1 MDVSSWSKGM
11 NHTVSVDEPGIDL
24 PHLTLQTVI
33 GITVAVA
40 GNVVISLALNLQKLA
55 HLRLAKE
62 RKQARMER
70 ELHVSGDAL
79 RSRLPHDQ
87 RPSDDPATCSHESE
101 TQPLIQGSSTSRSRA
116 CYGTSASTGTRRDDS
131 RSRKSTSSMRGRRP
145 GQPQRKPSFASRFLP
160 LRLNLHGGVNDEYGN
175 VSHTQETL
183 AIPVVPVDV
192 IPAER
197 IVAFNGNHRPEFPS
211 PEIWEEEGR
220 ESDYLRSKI
229 WWSGFVLMN
238 IGETGNFISYAFA
251 PASVVAPLGT
261 VGAFYQLFLFLL
273 ISTPQFAL
281 IANCFF
287 APLIL
292 KERFRVHDLAGILLA
307 IVGAITV
314 VLSTPSSDDG
324 PPPLT
329 PDALIIAIS
338 QRSFVIFTIIYLVGA
353 VILAGLSEGSLGRR
367 VAVVDIGLCAIFGGF
382 TVLATKA
389 ISTLLTEEWA
399 EIFTEWITYPVLRV
413 ICTDPPLQILII
425 TGILQIRFL
434 NRALKRFD
442 SKIVIPTQFVLFTL
456 SAVIGSAVLYK
467 DFQRATFHQM
477 VTFTYG
483 CGATFAGVF
492 IIAWANGNNGDVGQ
506 ATNDNSRQTGG
517 TGEINA
523 PSENVQRVPVGSL
536 NARSRPALVIPRAV
550 RETPVL
556 RHKQSTVSLA
566 GYSPARN
573 LLLVHTP
580 PRDRADYWD
589 RDVEGG
595 SIAGSSR

>member
-1 MDVSSWSKGM
+1 MSSWSEGR
-11 NHTVSVDEPGIDL
+11 NHTASSDEPGIGL
-24 PHLTLQTVI
+24 PHLTLQTII
-33 GITVAVA
+33 GITVAIA
-40 GNVVISLALNLQKLA
+40 GNVLISLALNLQKLA
-55 HLRLAKE
+55 HIRLEKAQ
-62 RKQARMER
+62 KQARLER

-79 RSRLPHDQ
+79 RSRSPHDQ
-87 RPSDDPATCSHESE
+87 RPSGDPAACSHESE

-116 CYGTSASTGTRRDDS
+116 CYGNSTSPGTRRDDS
-131 RSRKSTSSMRGRRP
+131 RSRKSTSSARGRRP
-145 GQPQRKPSFASRFLP
+145 GQPSRKPSFVSRYIPFHLGQ
-160 LRLNLHGGVNDEYGN
+160 HGGVNEN

-183 AIPVVPVDV
+183 EIPVDV

-197 IVAFNGNHRPEFPS
+197 IVATNGNGKRAPPS
-211 PEIWEEEGR
+211 PELWEEEGT

-229 WWSGFVLMN
+229 WWSGFILMN

-261 VGAFYQLFLFLL
+261 
-273 ISTPQFAL
+273 FAL
-281 IANCFF
+281 IANCIF

-292 KERFRVHDLAGILLA
+292 KERFRVHDLAGILCA
-307 IVGAITV
+307 MIGAITV
-314 VLSTPSSDDG
+314 VLSTPSPDEN

-329 PDALIIAIS
+329 PDALIAAIS
-338 QRSFVIFTIIYLVGA
+338 QRSFVVFTIIYLVWA
-353 VILAGLSEGSLGRR
+353 VVLAGLSEGGFGRR
-367 VAVVDIGLCAIFGGF
+367 IVVVDVGLCAIFGGF

-389 ISTLLTEEWA
+389 ISTLLTEEWGK
-399 EIFTEWITYPVLRV
+399 IFAEWITYPVLAV
-413 ICTDPPLQILII
+413 LII

-492 IIAWANGNNGDVGQ
+492 IIAWANGNNREEVGQ
-506 ATNDNSRQTGG
+506 PANEVNRLTGD
-517 TGEINA
+517 TGEQIV
-523 PSENVQRVPVGSL
+523 PSGSVRGVPVGSL
-536 NARSRPALVIPRAV
+536 NARSRPVLVIPRTAH
-550 RETPVL
+550 ETPVL
-556 RHKQSTVSLA
+556 RNKQSTVSLA

-589 RDVEGG
+589 RDVESTSG
-595 SIAGSSR
+595 STAGSR

>member
-1 MDVSSWSKGM
+1 MSSWSEGR
-11 NHTVSVDEPGIDL
+11 NNTASSDEPGIGL
-24 PHLTLQTVI
+24 PHLTLQTII
-33 GITVAVA
+33 GITVAIA
-40 GNVVISLALNLQKLA
+40 GNVLISFALNLQKLA
-55 HLRLAKE
+55 HIRLEKAQ
-62 RKQARMER
+62 KQARLER

-79 RSRLPHDQ
+79 RSRSPHDQ
-87 RPSDDPATCSHESE
+87 RPSGDPAACSHESE

-116 CYGTSASTGTRRDDS
+116 CYGNTTSPGTRRDDS
-131 RSRKSTSSMRGRRP
+131 RSRKSTSSARGRRP
-145 GQPQRKPSFASRFLP
+145 GQPSRKPSFVSRYIPFHLSQ
-160 LRLNLHGGVNDEYGN
+160 HGGVNEN

-183 AIPVVPVDV
+183 EIPVDV

-197 IVAFNGNHRPEFPS
+197 IVATNGNGKRAPPS
-211 PEIWEEEGR
+211 PELWEEEGT

-229 WWSGFVLMN
+229 WWSGFILMN

-261 VGAFYQLFLFLL
+261 
-273 ISTPQFAL
+273 FAL
-281 IANCFF
+281 IANCIF

-292 KERFRVHDLAGILLA
+292 KERFRVHDLAGILCA
-307 IVGAITV
+307 MIGAITV
-314 VLSTPSSDDG
+314 VLSTPSPDEN

-329 PDALIIAIS
+329 PDALIAAIS
-338 QRSFVIFTIIYLVGA
+338 QRSFVVFTIIYLVWA
-353 VILAGLSEGSLGRR
+353 VVLAGLSEGGFGRR
-367 VAVVDIGLCAIFGGF
+367 IVVVDVGLCAIFGGF

-389 ISTLLTEEWA
+389 ISTLLTEEWGK
-399 EIFTEWITYPVLRV
+399 IFAEWITYPVLAV
-413 ICTDPPLQILII
+413 LII

-492 IIAWANGNNGDVGQ
+492 IIAWANGNNREEVGQ
-506 ATNDNSRQTGG
+506 PANEVNRLTGD
-517 TGEINA
+517 TGEQIV
-523 PSENVQRVPVGSL
+523 PSGSVRGVPVGSL
-536 NARSRPALVIPRAV
+536 NARSRPVLVIPRTAH
-550 RETPVL
+550 ETPVL
-556 RHKQSTVSLA
+556 RNKQSTVSLA

-589 RDVEGG
+589 RDVESTSG
-595 SIAGSSR
+595 STAGSR

>member
-1 MDVSSWSKGM
+1 MDMSSWSEGR
-11 NHTVSVDEPGIDL
+11 NHTASSDEPGIGL
-24 PHLTLQTVI
+24 PHLTLQTII
-33 GITVAVA
+33 GITVAIA
-40 GNVVISLALNLQKLA
+40 GNVLISLALNLQKLA
-55 HLRLAKE
+55 HIRLEKAQ
-62 RKQARMER
+62 KQARLER

-79 RSRLPHDQ
+79 RSRSPHDQ
-87 RPSDDPATCSHESE
+87 RPSGDPAACSHESE

-116 CYGTSASTGTRRDDS
+116 CYGNSTSPGTRRDDS
-131 RSRKSTSSMRGRRP
+131 RSRKSTSSARGRRP
-145 GQPQRKPSFASRFLP
+145 GQPSRKPSFVSRYIPFHLSQ
-160 LRLNLHGGVNDEYGN
+160 HGGVNEN

-183 AIPVVPVDV
+183 EIPVDV

-197 IVAFNGNHRPEFPS
+197 IVATNGNGKRAPPS
-211 PEIWEEEGR
+211 PELWEEEGT

-229 WWSGFVLMN
+229 WWSGFILMN

-261 VGAFYQLFLFLL
+261 
-273 ISTPQFAL
+273 FAL
-281 IANCFF
+281 IANCIF

-292 KERFRVHDLAGILLA
+292 KERFRVHDLAGILCA
-307 IVGAITV
+307 MIGAITV
-314 VLSTPSSDDG
+314 VLSTPSPDEN

-329 PDALIIAIS
+329 PDALIAAIS
-338 QRSFVIFTIIYLVGA
+338 QRSFVVFTIIYLVWA
-353 VILAGLSEGSLGRR
+353 VVLAGLSEGGFGRR
-367 VAVVDIGLCAIFGGF
+367 IVVVDVGLCAIFGGF

-389 ISTLLTEEWA
+389 ISTLLTEEWGK
-399 EIFTEWITYPVLRV
+399 IFAEWITYPVLAV
-413 ICTDPPLQILII
+413 LII

-492 IIAWANGNNGDVGQ
+492 IIAWANGNNREEVGQ
-506 ATNDNSRQTGG
+506 PANEVNRLTGD
-517 TGEINA
+517 TGEQIV
-523 PSENVQRVPVGSL
+523 PSGSVRGVPVGSL
-536 NARSRPALVIPRAV
+536 NARSRPVLVIPRTAH
-550 RETPVL
+550 ETPVL
-556 RHKQSTVSLA
+556 RNKQSTVSLA

-589 RDVEGG
+589 RDVESTSG
-595 SIAGSSR
+595 STAGSR

>member
-1 MDVSSWSKGM
+1 MDMSSWSEGR
-11 NHTVSVDEPGIDL
+11 NHTASSDEPGIGL
-24 PHLTLQTVI
+24 PHLTLQTII
-33 GITVAVA
+33 GITVAIA
-40 GNVVISLALNLQKLA
+40 GNVLISFALNLQKLA
-55 HLRLAKE
+55 HIRLEKAQ
-62 RKQARMER
+62 KQARLER

-79 RSRLPHDQ
+79 RSRSPHDQ
-87 RPSDDPATCSHESE
+87 RPSGDPAACSHESE

-116 CYGTSASTGTRRDDS
+116 CYGNSTSPGTRRDDS
-131 RSRKSTSSMRGRRP
+131 RSRKSTSSARGRRP
-145 GQPQRKPSFASRFLP
+145 GQPSRKPSFVSRYIPFHLSQ
-160 LRLNLHGGVNDEYGN
+160 HGGVNEN

-183 AIPVVPVDV
+183 EIPVDV

-197 IVAFNGNHRPEFPS
+197 IVATNGNGKRAPPS
-211 PEIWEEEGR
+211 PELWEEEGT

-229 WWSGFVLMN
+229 WWSGFILMN

-261 VGAFYQLFLFLL
+261 
-273 ISTPQFAL
+273 FAL
-281 IANCFF
+281 IANCIF

-292 KERFRVHDLAGILLA
+292 KERFRVHDLAGILCA
-307 IVGAITV
+307 MIGAITV
-314 VLSTPSSDDG
+314 VLSTPSPDEN

-329 PDALIIAIS
+329 PDALIAAIS
-338 QRSFVIFTIIYLVGA
+338 QRSFVVFTIIYLVWA
-353 VILAGLSEGSLGRR
+353 VVLAGLSEGGFGRR
-367 VAVVDIGLCAIFGGF
+367 IVVVDVGLCAIFGGF

-389 ISTLLTEEWA
+389 ISTLLTEEWGK
-399 EIFTEWITYPVLRV
+399 IFAEWITYPVLAV
-413 ICTDPPLQILII
+413 LII

-492 IIAWANGNNGDVGQ
+492 IIAWANGNNREEVGQ
-506 ATNDNSRQTGG
+506 PANEVNRLTGD
-517 TGEINA
+517 TGEQIV
-523 PSENVQRVPVGSL
+523 PSGSVRGVPVGSL
-536 NARSRPALVIPRAV
+536 NARSRPVLVIPRTAH
-550 RETPVL
+550 ETPVL
-556 RHKQSTVSLA
+556 RNKQSTVSLA

-589 RDVEGG
+589 RDVESTSG
-595 SIAGSSR
+595 STAGSR

>member
-1 MDVSSWSKGM
+1 MDVSSWSEGK
-11 NHTVSVDEPGIDL
+11 NLTANIDEPGIGL
-24 PHLTLQTVI
+24 PHLTLQTAI
-33 GITVAVA
+33 GITVAIA
-40 GNVVISLALNLQKLA
+40 GNVLISLALNLQKVA
-55 HLRLAKE
+55 HIRLEKA

-79 RSRLPHDQ
+79 RSISPLDQ
-87 RPSDDPATCSHESE
+87 RPSGDPFVCSHESE
-101 TQPLIQGSSTSRSRA
+101 TQPLIQGSSASRSRA
-116 CYGTSASTGTRRDDS
+116 RYGTGTSPETRRDDS
-131 RSRKSTSSMRGRRP
+131 RSRKSTSSARGRRP
-145 GQPQRKPSFASRFLP
+145 GQPSRKPSFASRFIP
-160 LRLNLHGGVNDEYGN
+160 FRLGQREHGGGNEN
-175 VSHTQETL
+175 VSHTQDTL
-183 AIPVVPVDV
+183 VIPVDV

-197 IVAFNGNHRPEFPS
+197 IVAWNGNGRRAPPS
-211 PEIWEEEGR
+211 PELWEEEGT

-229 WWSGFVLMN
+229 WWSGFILMN

-261 VGAFYQLFLFLL
+261 
-273 ISTPQFAL
+273 FAL

-292 KERFRVHDLAGILLA
+292 NERFRMHDLAGILCA
-307 IVGAITV
+307 MIGAITV
-314 VLSTPSSDDG
+314 VLSTPSSDEG

-329 PDALIIAIS
+329 PDALIAAIS
-338 QRSFVIFTIIYLVGA
+338 QRSFVVFTIIYLVGA
-353 VILAGLSEGSLGRR
+353 MVLAGLSESGFGRR
-367 VAVVDIGLCAIFGGF
+367 IVVVDVGLCAIFGGF

-389 ISTLLTEEWA
+389 ISTLLTEEWGKIFA
-399 EIFTEWITYPVLRV
+399 EWVTYPVLV
-413 ICTDPPLQILII
+413 VLII

-483 CGATFAGVF
+483 CGATFVGVF
-492 IIAWANGNNGDVGQ
+492 IIAWANGNNREVGQ
-506 ATNDNSRQTGG
+506 PANEVNRQTGD
-517 TGEINA
+517 TGEQVA
-523 PSENVQRVPVGSL
+523 PSGSVRGVPVNSL
-536 NARSRPALVIPRAV
+536 NARSRPALIIPRAA

-556 RHKQSTVSLA
+556 RNKPSTVSLA

-573 LLLVHTP
+573 LLLVHSP
-580 PRDRADYWD
+580 PRDRADYRD
-589 RDVEGG
+589 RDVESTSG
-595 SIAGSSR
+595 SIAAGSNR

>member
-1 MDVSSWSKGM
+1 MSSWSEGR
-11 NHTVSVDEPGIDL
+11 NNTASSDEPGIGL
-24 PHLTLQTVI
+24 PHLTLQTII
-33 GITVAVA
+33 GITVAIA
-40 GNVVISLALNLQKLA
+40 GNVLISLALNLQKLA
-55 HLRLAKE
+55 HIRLEKAQ
-62 RKQARMER
+62 KQARLER

-79 RSRLPHDQ
+79 RSRSPHDQ
-87 RPSDDPATCSHESE
+87 RPSGDPAACSHESE

-116 CYGTSASTGTRRDDS
+116 CYGNSTSPGTRRDDS
-131 RSRKSTSSMRGRRP
+131 RSRKSTSSARGRRP
-145 GQPQRKPSFASRFLP
+145 GQPSRKPSFVSRYIPFHLGQ
-160 LRLNLHGGVNDEYGN
+160 HGGVNEN

-183 AIPVVPVDV
+183 EIPVDV

-197 IVAFNGNHRPEFPS
+197 IVATNGNGKRAPPS
-211 PEIWEEEGR
+211 PELWEEEGT

-229 WWSGFVLMN
+229 WWSGFILMN

-261 VGAFYQLFLFLL
+261 
-273 ISTPQFAL
+273 FAL
-281 IANCFF
+281 IANCIF

-292 KERFRVHDLAGILLA
+292 KERFRVHDLAGILCA
-307 IVGAITV
+307 MIGAITV
-314 VLSTPSSDDG
+314 VLSTPSPDEN

-329 PDALIIAIS
+329 PDALIAAIS
-338 QRSFVIFTIIYLVGA
+338 QRSFVVFTIIYLVWA
-353 VILAGLSEGSLGRR
+353 VVLAGLSEGGFGRR
-367 VAVVDIGLCAIFGGF
+367 IVVVDVGLCAIFGGF

-389 ISTLLTEEWA
+389 ISTLLTEEWGK
-399 EIFTEWITYPVLRV
+399 IFAEWITYPVLAV
-413 ICTDPPLQILII
+413 LII

-492 IIAWANGNNGDVGQ
+492 IIAWANGNNREEVGQ
-506 ATNDNSRQTGG
+506 PANEVNRPTGD
-517 TGEINA
+517 TGEQIV
-523 PSENVQRVPVGSL
+523 SSGSVRGVPVGSL
-536 NARSRPALVIPRAV
+536 NARSRPVLVIPRTAH
-550 RETPVL
+550 ETPVL
-556 RHKQSTVSLA
+556 RNKQSTVSLA

-589 RDVEGG
+589 RDVESTSG
-595 SIAGSSR
+595 STAGSR

>member
-1 MDVSSWSKGM
+1 MDVSSWSEGI
-11 NHTVSVDEPGIDL
+11 NHIASIDEPGIDL

-33 GITVAVA
+33 GITVAIA
-40 GNVVISLALNLQKLA
+40 GNVLISLALNLQKLA
-55 HLRLAKE
+55 HLRLEKE
-62 RKQARMER
+62 QRQARMER
-70 ELHVSGDAL
+70 ELHVSSDVL
-79 RSRLPHDQ
+79 RSRSPHDH
-87 RPSDDPATCSHESE
+87 RPSDDPSACSRESE
-101 TQPLIQGSSTSRSRA
+101 TQPLIQGTSTSRARA
-116 CYGTSASTGTRRDDS
+116 RYGTSASAGTRRDDS
-131 RSRKSTSSMRGRRP
+131 RSRKSTSSARGRRP

-160 LRLNLHGGVNDEYGN
+160 LRLNLHGGVNDECGN

-183 AIPVVPVDV
+183 AIPVDV
-192 IPAER
+192 IPAEH
-197 IVAFNGNHRPEFPS
+197 VLGLNGNRMREPSS
-211 PEIWEEEGR
+211 PEVWEEEGK

-229 WWSGFVLMN
+229 WWSGFILMN

-261 VGAFYQLFLFLL
+261 
-273 ISTPQFAL
+273 FAL
-281 IANCFF
+281 VANCFF

-292 KERFRVHDLAGILLA
+292 KERFRMHDLAGILLA
-307 IVGAITV
+307 VIGAITV
-314 VLSTPSSDDG
+314 VFSTPSSDDG
-324 PPPLT
+324 APPPLT
-329 PDALIIAIS
+329 PDALIAAIS
-338 QRSFVIFTIIYLVGA
+338 QRSFVIFAIIYLVGA
-353 VILAGLSEGSLGRR
+353 VILAGLSEGNLGRR
-367 VAVVDIGLCAIFGGF
+367 VVVVDVGLCAIFGGF

-389 ISTLLTEEWA
+389 ISTLLTQEWA
-399 EIFTEWITYPVLRV
+399 EIFTEWITYPVLA
-413 ICTDPPLQILII
+413 ILII

-492 IIAWANGNNGDVGQ
+492 IIAWANGNNRNVEQ
-506 ATNDNSRQTGG
+506 AANEVNRQTRGA
-517 TGEINA
+517 GELNA
-523 PSENVQRVPVGSL
+523 PNENVQGVPVGSL
-536 NARSRPALVIPRAV
+536 NARSRPVLVIPRAV

-556 RHKQSTVSLA
+556 RNKQSTVSLA

>member
-1 MDVSSWSKGM
+1 MDMSSWSEGR
-11 NHTVSVDEPGIDL
+11 NHTASSDEPGIGL
-24 PHLTLQTVI
+24 PHLTLQTII
-33 GITVAVA
+33 GITVAIA
-40 GNVVISLALNLQKLA
+40 GNVLISLALNLQKLA
-55 HLRLAKE
+55 HIRLEKAQ
-62 RKQARMER
+62 KQARLER

-79 RSRLPHDQ
+79 RSRSPHDQ
-87 RPSDDPATCSHESE
+87 RPSGDPAACSHESE

-116 CYGTSASTGTRRDDS
+116 CYGNTTSPGTRRDDS
-131 RSRKSTSSMRGRRP
+131 RSRKSTSSARGRRP
-145 GQPQRKPSFASRFLP
+145 GQPSRKPSFVSRYIPFHLGQ
-160 LRLNLHGGVNDEYGN
+160 HGGVNEN

-183 AIPVVPVDV
+183 EIPVDV

-197 IVAFNGNHRPEFPS
+197 IVATNGNGKRAPPS
-211 PEIWEEEGR
+211 PELWEEEGT

-229 WWSGFVLMN
+229 WWSGFILMN

-261 VGAFYQLFLFLL
+261 
-273 ISTPQFAL
+273 FAL
-281 IANCFF
+281 IANCIF

-292 KERFRVHDLAGILLA
+292 KERFRVHDLAGILCA
-307 IVGAITV
+307 MIGAITV
-314 VLSTPSSDDG
+314 VLSTPSPDEN

-329 PDALIIAIS
+329 PDALIAAIS
-338 QRSFVIFTIIYLVGA
+338 QRSFVVFTIIYLVWA
-353 VILAGLSEGSLGRR
+353 VVLAGLSEGGFGRR
-367 VAVVDIGLCAIFGGF
+367 IVVVDVGLCAIFGGF

-389 ISTLLTEEWA
+389 ISTLLTEEWGK
-399 EIFTEWITYPVLRV
+399 IFAEWITYPVLAV
-413 ICTDPPLQILII
+413 LII

-492 IIAWANGNNGDVGQ
+492 IIAWANGNNREEVGQ
-506 ATNDNSRQTGG
+506 PANEVNRLTGD
-517 TGEINA
+517 TGEQIV
-523 PSENVQRVPVGSL
+523 PSGSVRGVPVGSL
-536 NARSRPALVIPRAV
+536 NARSRPVLVIPRTAH
-550 RETPVL
+550 ETPVL
-556 RHKQSTVSLA
+556 RNKQSTVSLA

-589 RDVEGG
+589 RDVESTSG
-595 SIAGSSR
+595 STAGSR

>member
-1 MDVSSWSKGM
+1 MSSWSEGR
-11 NHTVSVDEPGIDL
+11 NNTASSDEPGIGL
-24 PHLTLQTVI
+24 PHLTLQTII
-33 GITVAVA
+33 GITVAIA
-40 GNVVISLALNLQKLA
+40 GNVLISFALNLQKLA
-55 HLRLAKE
+55 HIRLEKAQ
-62 RKQARMER
+62 KQARLER

-79 RSRLPHDQ
+79 RSRSPHDQ
-87 RPSDDPATCSHESE
+87 RPSGDPAACSHESE

-116 CYGTSASTGTRRDDS
+116 CYGNSTSPGMRRDDS
-131 RSRKSTSSMRGRRP
+131 RSRKSTSSARGRRP
-145 GQPQRKPSFASRFLP
+145 GQPSRKPSFVSRYIPFHLGQ
-160 LRLNLHGGVNDEYGN
+160 HGGVNEN

-183 AIPVVPVDV
+183 EIPVDV

-197 IVAFNGNHRPEFPS
+197 IVATNGNGKRAPPS
-211 PEIWEEEGR
+211 PELWEEEGT

-229 WWSGFVLMN
+229 WWSGFILMN

-261 VGAFYQLFLFLL
+261 
-273 ISTPQFAL
+273 FAL
-281 IANCFF
+281 IANCIF

-292 KERFRVHDLAGILLA
+292 KERFRVHDLAGILCA
-307 IVGAITV
+307 MIGAITV
-314 VLSTPSSDDG
+314 VLSTPSPDEN

-329 PDALIIAIS
+329 PDALIAAIS
-338 QRSFVIFTIIYLVGA
+338 QRSFVVFTIIYLVWA
-353 VILAGLSEGSLGRR
+353 VVLAGLSEGGFGRR
-367 VAVVDIGLCAIFGGF
+367 IVVVDVGLCAIFGGF

-389 ISTLLTEEWA
+389 ISTLLTEEWGK
-399 EIFTEWITYPVLRV
+399 IFAEWITYPVLAV
-413 ICTDPPLQILII
+413 LII

-492 IIAWANGNNGDVGQ
+492 IIAWANGNNREEVGQ
-506 ATNDNSRQTGG
+506 PANEVNRPTGD
-517 TGEINA
+517 TGEQIV
-523 PSENVQRVPVGSL
+523 SSGSVRGVPVGSL
-536 NARSRPALVIPRAV
+536 NARSRPVLVIPRAAH
-550 RETPVL
+550 ETPVL
-556 RHKQSTVSLA
+556 RNKQSTVSLA

-589 RDVEGG
+589 RDVESTSG
-595 SIAGSSR
+595 STAGSR

>member
-1 MDVSSWSKGM
+1 MDMSSWSEGR
-11 NHTVSVDEPGIDL
+11 NNTASSDEPGIGL
-24 PHLTLQTVI
+24 PHLTLQTII
-33 GITVAVA
+33 GITVAIA
-40 GNVVISLALNLQKLA
+40 GNVLISLALNLQKLA
-55 HLRLAKE
+55 HIRLEKAQ
-62 RKQARMER
+62 KQARLER

-79 RSRLPHDQ
+79 RSRSPHDQ
-87 RPSDDPATCSHESE
+87 RPSGDPAACSHESE

-116 CYGTSASTGTRRDDS
+116 CYGNSTSPGTTRRDDS
-131 RSRKSTSSMRGRRP
+131 RSRKSTSSARGRRP
-145 GQPQRKPSFASRFLP
+145 GQPSRKPSFVSRYIPFHLGQ
-160 LRLNLHGGVNDEYGN
+160 HGGVNEN

-183 AIPVVPVDV
+183 EVPVDV

-197 IVAFNGNHRPEFPS
+197 IVATNGNGRRAPPS
-211 PEIWEEEGR
+211 PELWEEEGT

-229 WWSGFVLMN
+229 WWSGFILMN

-261 VGAFYQLFLFLL
+261 
-273 ISTPQFAL
+273 FAL
-281 IANCFF
+281 IANCIF

-292 KERFRVHDLAGILLA
+292 KERFRVHDLAGILCA
-307 IVGAITV
+307 MIGAITV
-314 VLSTPSSDDG
+314 VLSTPSPDES

-329 PDALIIAIS
+329 PDALIAAIS
-338 QRSFVIFTIIYLVGA
+338 QRSFVVFTIICLVGA
-353 VILAGLSEGSLGRR
+353 VILAGLSEGGFGRR
-367 VAVVDIGLCAIFGGF
+367 IVVVDVGLCAIFGGF

-389 ISTLLTEEWA
+389 ISTLLTEEWGK
-399 EIFTEWITYPVLRV
+399 IFAEWITYPVLAV
-413 ICTDPPLQILII
+413 LII

-492 IIAWANGNNGDVGQ
+492 IIAWANGNNREEVGQ
-506 ATNDNSRQTGG
+506 PANEVNRLTGD
-517 TGEINA
+517 TGEQIV
-523 PSENVQRVPVGSL
+523 PSGSVRGVPVGSL
-536 NARSRPALVIPRAV
+536 NARSRPVLVIPRTAH
-550 RETPVL
+550 ETPVL
-556 RHKQSTVSLA
+556 RNKQSTVSLA

-589 RDVEGG
+589 RDVESTSG
-595 SIAGSSR
+595 STAGSR

>member
-1 MDVSSWSKGM
+1 MSSWSEGR
-11 NHTVSVDEPGIDL
+11 NNTASSDEPGIGL
-24 PHLTLQTVI
+24 PHLTLQTII
-33 GITVAVA
+33 GITVAIA
-40 GNVVISLALNLQKLA
+40 GNVLISLALNLQKLA
-55 HLRLAKE
+55 HIRLEKAQ
-62 RKQARMER
+62 KQARLER

-79 RSRLPHDQ
+79 RSRSPHDQ
-87 RPSDDPATCSHESE
+87 RPSGDPAACSHESE

-116 CYGTSASTGTRRDDS
+116 CYGNSTSPGTRRDDS
-131 RSRKSTSSMRGRRP
+131 RSRKSTSSARGRRP
-145 GQPQRKPSFASRFLP
+145 GQPSRKPSFVSRYIPFHLGQ
-160 LRLNLHGGVNDEYGN
+160 HGGVNEN

-183 AIPVVPVDV
+183 EIPVDV

-197 IVAFNGNHRPEFPS
+197 IVATNGNGKRAPPS
-211 PEIWEEEGR
+211 PELWEEEGT

-229 WWSGFVLMN
+229 WWSGFILMN

-261 VGAFYQLFLFLL
+261 
-273 ISTPQFAL
+273 FAL
-281 IANCFF
+281 IANCIF

-292 KERFRVHDLAGILLA
+292 KERFRVHDLAGILCA
-307 IVGAITV
+307 MIGAITV
-314 VLSTPSSDDG
+314 VLSTPSPDEN

-329 PDALIIAIS
+329 PDALIAAIS
-338 QRSFVIFTIIYLVGA
+338 QRSFVVFTIIYLVWA
-353 VILAGLSEGSLGRR
+353 VVLAGLSEGGFGRR
-367 VAVVDIGLCAIFGGF
+367 IVVVDVGLCAIFGGF

-389 ISTLLTEEWA
+389 ISTLLTEEWGK
-399 EIFTEWITYPVLRV
+399 IFAEWITYPVLAV
-413 ICTDPPLQILII
+413 LII

-492 IIAWANGNNGDVGQ
+492 IIAWANGNNREEVGQ
-506 ATNDNSRQTGG
+506 PANEVNRLTGD
-517 TGEINA
+517 TGEQIV
-523 PSENVQRVPVGSL
+523 PSGSVRGVPVGSL
-536 NARSRPALVIPRAV
+536 NARSRPVLVIPRAAH
-550 RETPVL
+550 ETPVL
-556 RHKQSTVSLA
+556 RNKQSTVSLA

-589 RDVEGG
+589 RDVESTSG
-595 SIAGSSR
+595 STAGSR

>member
-1 MDVSSWSKGM
+1 MSSWSEGR
-11 NHTVSVDEPGIDL
+11 NHTASSDEPGIGL
-24 PHLTLQTVI
+24 PHLTLQTII
-33 GITVAVA
+33 GITVAIA
-40 GNVVISLALNLQKLA
+40 GNVLISLALNLQKLA
-55 HLRLAKE
+55 HIRLEKAQ
-62 RKQARMER
+62 KQARLER

-79 RSRLPHDQ
+79 RSRSPHDQ
-87 RPSDDPATCSHESE
+87 RPSGDPAACSHESE

-116 CYGTSASTGTRRDDS
+116 CYGNSTSPGMRRDDS
-131 RSRKSTSSMRGRRP
+131 RSRKSTSSARGRRP
-145 GQPQRKPSFASRFLP
+145 GQPSRKPSFVSRYIPFHLGQ
-160 LRLNLHGGVNDEYGN
+160 HGGVNEN

-183 AIPVVPVDV
+183 EIPVDV

-197 IVAFNGNHRPEFPS
+197 IVATNGNGKRAPPS
-211 PEIWEEEGR
+211 PELWEEEGT

-229 WWSGFVLMN
+229 WWSGFILMN

-261 VGAFYQLFLFLL
+261 
-273 ISTPQFAL
+273 FAL
-281 IANCFF
+281 IANCIF

-292 KERFRVHDLAGILLA
+292 KERFRVHDLAGILCA
-307 IVGAITV
+307 MIGAITV
-314 VLSTPSSDDG
+314 VLSTPSPDEN

-329 PDALIIAIS
+329 PDALIAAIS
-338 QRSFVIFTIIYLVGA
+338 QRSFVVFTIIYLVWA
-353 VILAGLSEGSLGRR
+353 VVLAGLSEGGFGRR
-367 VAVVDIGLCAIFGGF
+367 IVVVDVGLCAIFGGF

-389 ISTLLTEEWA
+389 ISTLLTEEWGK
-399 EIFTEWITYPVLRV
+399 IFAEWITYPVLAV
-413 ICTDPPLQILII
+413 LII

-492 IIAWANGNNGDVGQ
+492 IIAWANGNNREEVGQ
-506 ATNDNSRQTGG
+506 PANEVNRPTGD
-517 TGEINA
+517 TGEQIV
-523 PSENVQRVPVGSL
+523 SSGSVRGVPVGSL
-536 NARSRPALVIPRAV
+536 NARSRPVLVIPRTAH
-550 RETPVL
+550 ETPVL
-556 RHKQSTVSLA
+556 RNKQSTVSLA

-589 RDVEGG
+589 RDVESTSG
-595 SIAGSSR
+595 STAGSR

>member
-1 MDVSSWSKGM
+1 MSSWSEGR
-11 NHTVSVDEPGIDL
+11 NNTASSDEPGIGL
-24 PHLTLQTVI
+24 PHLTLQTII
-33 GITVAVA
+33 GITVAIA
-40 GNVVISLALNLQKLA
+40 GNVLISLALNLQKLA
-55 HLRLAKE
+55 HIRLEKAQ
-62 RKQARMER
+62 KQARLER

-79 RSRLPHDQ
+79 RSRSPHDQ
-87 RPSDDPATCSHESE
+87 RPSGDPAACSHESE

-116 CYGTSASTGTRRDDS
+116 CYGNSTSPGTRRDDS
-131 RSRKSTSSMRGRRP
+131 RSRKSTSSARGRRP
-145 GQPQRKPSFASRFLP
+145 GQPSRKPSFVSRYIPFHLSQ
-160 LRLNLHGGVNDEYGN
+160 HGGVNEN

-183 AIPVVPVDV
+183 EIPVDV

-197 IVAFNGNHRPEFPS
+197 IVATNGNGKRAPPS
-211 PEIWEEEGR
+211 PELWEEEGT

-229 WWSGFVLMN
+229 WWSGFILMN

-261 VGAFYQLFLFLL
+261 
-273 ISTPQFAL
+273 FAL
-281 IANCFF
+281 IANCIF

-292 KERFRVHDLAGILLA
+292 KERFRVHDLAGILCA
-307 IVGAITV
+307 MIGAITV
-314 VLSTPSSDDG
+314 VLSTPSPDEN

-329 PDALIIAIS
+329 PDALIAAIS
-338 QRSFVIFTIIYLVGA
+338 QRSFVVFTIIYLVWA
-353 VILAGLSEGSLGRR
+353 VVLAGLSEGGFGRR
-367 VAVVDIGLCAIFGGF
+367 IVVVDVGLCAIFGGF

-389 ISTLLTEEWA
+389 ISTLLTEEWGK
-399 EIFTEWITYPVLRV
+399 IFAEWITYPVLAV
-413 ICTDPPLQILII
+413 LII

-492 IIAWANGNNGDVGQ
+492 IIAWANGNNREEVGQ
-506 ATNDNSRQTGG
+506 PANEVNRLTGD
-517 TGEINA
+517 TGEQIV
-523 PSENVQRVPVGSL
+523 PSGSVRGVPVGSL
-536 NARSRPALVIPRAV
+536 NARSRPVLVIPRTAH
-550 RETPVL
+550 ETPVL
-556 RHKQSTVSLA
+556 RNKQSTVSLA

-589 RDVEGG
+589 RDVESTSG
-595 SIAGSSR
+595 STAGSR

>member
-1 MDVSSWSKGM
+1 MSSWFEGRNNTAS
-11 NHTVSVDEPGIDL
+11 SDEPGIGL
-24 PHLTLQTVI
+24 PHLTLQTII
-33 GITVAVA
+33 GITVAIA
-40 GNVVISLALNLQKLA
+40 GNVLISLALNLQKLA
-55 HLRLAKE
+55 HIRLEKAQ
-62 RKQARMER
+62 KQARLER

-79 RSRLPHDQ
+79 RSRSPHDQ
-87 RPSDDPATCSHESE
+87 RPSGDPAACSHESE

-116 CYGTSASTGTRRDDS
+116 CYGNSTSPGTTRRDDS
-131 RSRKSTSSMRGRRP
+131 RSRKSTSSARGRRP
-145 GQPQRKPSFASRFLP
+145 GQPSRKPSFVSRYIPFHLGQ
-160 LRLNLHGGVNDEYGN
+160 HGGVNEN

-183 AIPVVPVDV
+183 EVPVDV

-197 IVAFNGNHRPEFPS
+197 IVATNGNGRRAPPS
-211 PEIWEEEGR
+211 PELWEEEGT

-229 WWSGFVLMN
+229 WWSGFILMN

-261 VGAFYQLFLFLL
+261 
-273 ISTPQFAL
+273 FAL
-281 IANCFF
+281 IANCIF

-292 KERFRVHDLAGILLA
+292 KERFRVHDLAGILCA
-307 IVGAITV
+307 MIGAITV
-314 VLSTPSSDDG
+314 VLSTPSPDES

-329 PDALIIAIS
+329 PDALIAAIS
-338 QRSFVIFTIIYLVGA
+338 QRSFVVFTIICLVGA
-353 VILAGLSEGSLGRR
+353 VILAGLSEGGFGRR
-367 VAVVDIGLCAIFGGF
+367 IVVVDVGLCAIFGGF

-389 ISTLLTEEWA
+389 ISTLLTEEWGK
-399 EIFTEWITYPVLRV
+399 IFAEWITYPVLAV
-413 ICTDPPLQILII
+413 LII

-492 IIAWANGNNGDVGQ
+492 IIAWANGNNREEVGQ
-506 ATNDNSRQTGG
+506 PANEVNRLTGD
-517 TGEINA
+517 TGEQIV
-523 PSENVQRVPVGSL
+523 PSGSVRGVPVGSL
-536 NARSRPALVIPRAV
+536 NARSRPVLVIPRTAH
-550 RETPVL
+550 ETPVL
-556 RHKQSTVSLA
+556 RNKQSTVSLA

-580 PRDRADYWD
+580 PRDRADY
-589 RDVEGG
+589 
-595 SIAGSSR
+595 

>member
-1 MDVSSWSKGM
+1 MDMSSWSEGR
-11 NHTVSVDEPGIDL
+11 NHTASSDEPGIGL
-24 PHLTLQTVI
+24 PHLTLQTII
-33 GITVAVA
+33 GITVAIA
-40 GNVVISLALNLQKLA
+40 GNVLISLALNLQKLA
-55 HLRLAKE
+55 HIRLEKAQ
-62 RKQARMER
+62 KQARLER

-79 RSRLPHDQ
+79 RSRSPHDQ
-87 RPSDDPATCSHESE
+87 RPSGDPAACSHESE

-116 CYGTSASTGTRRDDS
+116 CYGNSTSPGTRRDDS
-131 RSRKSTSSMRGRRP
+131 RSRKSTSSARGRRP
-145 GQPQRKPSFASRFLP
+145 GQPSRKPSFVSRYIPFHLGQ
-160 LRLNLHGGVNDEYGN
+160 HGGVNGN

-183 AIPVVPVDV
+183 EVPVDV

-197 IVAFNGNHRPEFPS
+197 IVATNSNGKRAPPS
-211 PEIWEEEGR
+211 PELWEEEGT

-229 WWSGFVLMN
+229 WWSGFILMN

-261 VGAFYQLFLFLL
+261 
-273 ISTPQFAL
+273 FAL
-281 IANCFF
+281 IANCIF

-292 KERFRVHDLAGILLA
+292 KERFRARDLAGILCA
-307 IVGAITV
+307 MIGAITV
-314 VLSTPSSDDG
+314 VLSTPSPDES

-329 PDALIIAIS
+329 PDALIAAIS
-338 QRSFVIFTIIYLVGA
+338 QRSFVVFTIIYLVGA
-353 VILAGLSEGSLGRR
+353 VVLAGLSEGGFGRR
-367 VAVVDIGLCAIFGGF
+367 IVVVDVGLCAIFGGF

-389 ISTLLTEEWA
+389 ISTLLTEEWGK
-399 EIFTEWITYPVLRV
+399 IFAEWITYPVLAV
-413 ICTDPPLQILII
+413 LII

-492 IIAWANGNNGDVGQ
+492 IIAWANGNNREEVGQ
-506 ATNDNSRQTGG
+506 PANEVNRLTGD
-517 TGEINA
+517 TGEQIV
-523 PSENVQRVPVGSL
+523 PSGSVWGVPVGSL
-536 NARSRPALVIPRAV
+536 NARSRPVLVIPRAAH
-550 RETPVL
+550 ETPVL
-556 RHKQSTVSLA
+556 RNKQSTVSLA

-589 RDVEGG
+589 RDVESTSG
-595 SIAGSSR
+595 STAGSR

>member
-1 MDVSSWSKGM
+1 MDVSSWSEGR
-11 NHTVSVDEPGIDL
+11 NHTANIDEPGIDL

-33 GITVAVA
+33 GITVAIA
-40 GNVVISLALNLQKLA
+40 GNVLISLALNLQKLA
-55 HLRLAKE
+55 HIRLEKAQ
-62 RKQARMER
+62 KQARMER

-79 RSRLPHDQ
+79 RSISPHDQ
-87 RPSDDPATCSHESE
+87 RPSGDPSVCSHESE
-101 TQPLIQGSSTSRSRA
+101 TQPLIQGSSASCSRA
-116 CYGTSASTGTRRDDS
+116 RYGTSAPPGTRRDDS
-131 RSRKSTSSMRGRRP
+131 RSRKSTSSARGRRP
-145 GQPQRKPSFASRFLP
+145 GQPSRKPSFVSRFIPFHLGQP
-160 LRLNLHGGVNDEYGN
+160 EHDGVNEN

-183 AIPVVPVDV
+183 AIPVDV

-197 IVAFNGNHRPEFPS
+197 IVALNGNGRRAAPS
-211 PEIWEEEGR
+211 PGLWEEEGT

-229 WWSGFVLMN
+229 WWSGFILMN

-261 VGAFYQLFLFLL
+261 
-273 ISTPQFAL
+273 FAL

-292 KERFRVHDLAGILLA
+292 KERFRVHDLAGILCA
-307 IVGAITV
+307 MIGAITV
-314 VLSTPSSDDG
+314 VLSTPSSDEG

-329 PDALIIAIS
+329 PDALIAAIS
-338 QRSFVIFTIIYLVGA
+338 QRSFVVFTIIYLVGA
-353 VILAGLSEGSLGRR
+353 MVLAGLSESGFGRR
-367 VAVVDIGLCAIFGGF
+367 IVVVDVGLCAIFGGF

-389 ISTLLTEEWA
+389 ISTLLTEEWGK
-399 EIFTEWITYPVLRV
+399 IFAEWITYPVLAV
-413 ICTDPPLQILII
+413 LII
-425 TGILQIRFL
+425 TGILQIWFL

-483 CGATFAGVF
+483 CGATFVGVF
-492 IIAWANGNNGDVGQ
+492 IIAWANGNNREEVGQ
-506 ATNDNSRQTGG
+506 PTNEVSRQTGDA
-517 TGEINA
+517 GEQTA
-523 PSENVQRVPVGSL
+523 PSGNVRGVPVGSL

-556 RHKQSTVSLA
+556 RNKQSTVSLA

-580 PRDRADYWD
+580 PRDRADHRD
-589 RDVEGG
+589 RDVESTSG
-595 SIAGSSR
+595 SIAGSNR

>member
-1 MDVSSWSKGM
+1 MDMSSWSEGR
-11 NHTVSVDEPGIDL
+11 NHTASSDEPGIGL
-24 PHLTLQTVI
+24 PHLTLQTII
-33 GITVAVA
+33 GITVAIA
-40 GNVVISLALNLQKLA
+40 GNVLISFALNLQKLA
-55 HLRLAKE
+55 HIRLEKAQ
-62 RKQARMER
+62 KQARLER

-79 RSRLPHDQ
+79 RSRSPHDQ
-87 RPSDDPATCSHESE
+87 RPSGDPAACSHESE

-116 CYGTSASTGTRRDDS
+116 CYGNSTSPGTRRDDS
-131 RSRKSTSSMRGRRP
+131 RSRKSTSSARGRRP
-145 GQPQRKPSFASRFLP
+145 GQPSRKPSFVSRYIPFHLGQ
-160 LRLNLHGGVNDEYGN
+160 HGGVNEN

-183 AIPVVPVDV
+183 EIPVDV

-197 IVAFNGNHRPEFPS
+197 IVATNGNGKRAPPS
-211 PEIWEEEGR
+211 PELWEEEGT

-229 WWSGFVLMN
+229 WWSGFILMN

-261 VGAFYQLFLFLL
+261 
-273 ISTPQFAL
+273 FAL
-281 IANCFF
+281 IANCIF

-292 KERFRVHDLAGILLA
+292 KERFRVHDLAGILCA
-307 IVGAITV
+307 MIGAITV
-314 VLSTPSSDDG
+314 VLSTPSPDEN

-329 PDALIIAIS
+329 PDALIAAIS
-338 QRSFVIFTIIYLVGA
+338 QRSFVVFTIIYLVWA
-353 VILAGLSEGSLGRR
+353 VVLAGLSEGGFGRR
-367 VAVVDIGLCAIFGGF
+367 IVVVDVGLCAIFGGF

-389 ISTLLTEEWA
+389 ISTLLTEEWGK
-399 EIFTEWITYPVLRV
+399 IFAEWITYPVLAV
-413 ICTDPPLQILII
+413 LII

-492 IIAWANGNNGDVGQ
+492 IIAWANGNNREEVGQ
-506 ATNDNSRQTGG
+506 PANEVNRLTGD
-517 TGEINA
+517 TGEQIV
-523 PSENVQRVPVGSL
+523 PSGSVRGVPVGSL
-536 NARSRPALVIPRAV
+536 NARSRPVLVIPRTAH
-550 RETPVL
+550 ETPVL
-556 RHKQSTVSLA
+556 RNKQSTVSLA

-589 RDVEGG
+589 RDVESTSG
-595 SIAGSSR
+595 STAGSR

>member
-1 MDVSSWSKGM
+1 MSSWSEGR
-11 NHTVSVDEPGIDL
+11 NNTASSDEPGIGL
-24 PHLTLQTVI
+24 PHLTLQTII
-33 GITVAVA
+33 GITVAIA
-40 GNVVISLALNLQKLA
+40 GNVLISLALNLQKLA
-55 HLRLAKE
+55 HIRLEKAQ
-62 RKQARMER
+62 KQARLER

-79 RSRLPHDQ
+79 RSRSPHDQ
-87 RPSDDPATCSHESE
+87 RPSGDPAACSHESE

-116 CYGTSASTGTRRDDS
+116 CYGNSTSPGTRRDDS
-131 RSRKSTSSMRGRRP
+131 RSRKSTSSARGRRP
-145 GQPQRKPSFASRFLP
+145 GQPSRKPSFVSRYIPFHLGQ
-160 LRLNLHGGVNDEYGN
+160 HGGVNEN

-183 AIPVVPVDV
+183 EIPVDV

-197 IVAFNGNHRPEFPS
+197 IVATNGNGKRAPPS
-211 PEIWEEEGR
+211 PELWEEEGT

-229 WWSGFVLMN
+229 WWSGFILMN

-261 VGAFYQLFLFLL
+261 
-273 ISTPQFAL
+273 FAL
-281 IANCFF
+281 IANCIF

-292 KERFRVHDLAGILLA
+292 KERFRVHDLAGILCA
-307 IVGAITV
+307 MIGAITV
-314 VLSTPSSDDG
+314 VLSTPSPDEN

-329 PDALIIAIS
+329 PDALIAAIS
-338 QRSFVIFTIIYLVGA
+338 QRSFVVFTIIYLVWA
-353 VILAGLSEGSLGRR
+353 VVLAGLSEGGFGRR
-367 VAVVDIGLCAIFGGF
+367 IVVVDVGLCAIFGGF

-389 ISTLLTEEWA
+389 ISTLLTEEWGK
-399 EIFTEWITYPVLRV
+399 IFAEWITYPVLAV
-413 ICTDPPLQILII
+413 LII

-492 IIAWANGNNGDVGQ
+492 IIAWANGNNREEVGQ
-506 ATNDNSRQTGG
+506 PANEVNRLTGD
-517 TGEINA
+517 TGEQIV
-523 PSENVQRVPVGSL
+523 PSGSVRGVPVGSL
-536 NARSRPALVIPRAV
+536 NARSRPVLVIPRTAH
-550 RETPVL
+550 ETPVL
-556 RHKQSTVSLA
+556 RNKQSTVSLA

-589 RDVEGG
+589 RDVESTSG
-595 SIAGSSR
+595 STAGSR

>member
-1 MDVSSWSKGM
+1 MDMSSWSEGR
-11 NHTVSVDEPGIDL
+11 NHTASSDEPGIGL
-24 PHLTLQTVI
+24 PRLTLQTII
-33 GITVAVA
+33 GITVAIA
-40 GNVVISLALNLQKLA
+40 GNVLISLALNLQKLA
-55 HLRLAKE
+55 HIRLEKAQ
-62 RKQARMER
+62 KQARLER

-79 RSRLPHDQ
+79 RSRSPHDQ
-87 RPSDDPATCSHESE
+87 RPSGDPAACSHESE

-116 CYGTSASTGTRRDDS
+116 CYGNSTSPGTRRDDS
-131 RSRKSTSSMRGRRP
+131 RSRKSTSSARGRRP
-145 GQPQRKPSFASRFLP
+145 GQPSRKPSFVSRYIPFHLSQ
-160 LRLNLHGGVNDEYGN
+160 HGGVNEN

-183 AIPVVPVDV
+183 EIPVDV

-197 IVAFNGNHRPEFPS
+197 IVATNGNGKRAPPS
-211 PEIWEEEGR
+211 PELWEEEGT

-229 WWSGFVLMN
+229 WWSGFILMN

-261 VGAFYQLFLFLL
+261 
-273 ISTPQFAL
+273 FAL
-281 IANCFF
+281 IANCIF

-292 KERFRVHDLAGILLA
+292 KERFRVHDLAGILCA
-307 IVGAITV
+307 MIGAITV
-314 VLSTPSSDDG
+314 VLSTPSPDEN

-329 PDALIIAIS
+329 PDALIAAIS
-338 QRSFVIFTIIYLVGA
+338 QRSFVVFTIIYLVWA
-353 VILAGLSEGSLGRR
+353 VVLAGLSEGGFGRR
-367 VAVVDIGLCAIFGGF
+367 IVVVDVGLCAIFGGF

-389 ISTLLTEEWA
+389 ISTLLTEEWGK
-399 EIFTEWITYPVLRV
+399 IFAEWITYPVLAV
-413 ICTDPPLQILII
+413 LII

-492 IIAWANGNNGDVGQ
+492 IIAWANGNNREEVGQ
-506 ATNDNSRQTGG
+506 PANEVNRLTGD
-517 TGEINA
+517 TGEQIV
-523 PSENVQRVPVGSL
+523 PSGSVRGVPVGSL
-536 NARSRPALVIPRAV
+536 NARSRPVLVIPRTAH
-550 RETPVL
+550 ETPVL
-556 RHKQSTVSLA
+556 RNKQSTVSLA

-589 RDVEGG
+589 RDVESTSG
-595 SIAGSSR
+595 STAGSR

>member
-1 MDVSSWSKGM
+1 MDMSSWSEGR
-11 NHTVSVDEPGIDL
+11 NHTASSDEPGIGL
-24 PHLTLQTVI
+24 PRLTLQTII
-33 GITVAVA
+33 GITVAIA
-40 GNVVISLALNLQKLA
+40 GNVLISLALNLQKLA
-55 HLRLAKE
+55 HIRLEKAQ
-62 RKQARMER
+62 KQARLER

-79 RSRLPHDQ
+79 RSRSPHDQ
-87 RPSDDPATCSHESE
+87 RPSGDPAACSHESE

-116 CYGTSASTGTRRDDS
+116 CYGNTTSPGTRRDDS
-131 RSRKSTSSMRGRRP
+131 RSRKSTSSARGRRP
-145 GQPQRKPSFASRFLP
+145 GQPSRKPSFVSRYIPFHLSQ
-160 LRLNLHGGVNDEYGN
+160 HGGVNEN

-183 AIPVVPVDV
+183 EIPVDV

-197 IVAFNGNHRPEFPS
+197 IVATNGNGKRAPPS
-211 PEIWEEEGR
+211 PELWEEEGT

-229 WWSGFVLMN
+229 WWSGFILMN

-261 VGAFYQLFLFLL
+261 
-273 ISTPQFAL
+273 FAL
-281 IANCFF
+281 IANCIF

-292 KERFRVHDLAGILLA
+292 KERFRVHDLAGILCA
-307 IVGAITV
+307 MIGAITV
-314 VLSTPSSDDG
+314 VLSTPSPDEN

-329 PDALIIAIS
+329 PDALIAAIS
-338 QRSFVIFTIIYLVGA
+338 QRSFVVFTIIYLVWA
-353 VILAGLSEGSLGRR
+353 VVLAGLSEGGFGRR
-367 VAVVDIGLCAIFGGF
+367 IVVVDVGLCAIFGGF

-389 ISTLLTEEWA
+389 ISTLLTEEWGK
-399 EIFTEWITYPVLRV
+399 IFAEWITYPVLAV
-413 ICTDPPLQILII
+413 LII

-492 IIAWANGNNGDVGQ
+492 IIAWANGNNREEVGQ
-506 ATNDNSRQTGG
+506 PANEVNRLTGD
-517 TGEINA
+517 TGEQIV
-523 PSENVQRVPVGSL
+523 PSGSVRGVPVGSL
-536 NARSRPALVIPRAV
+536 NARSRPVLVIPRTAH
-550 RETPVL
+550 ETPVL
-556 RHKQSTVSLA
+556 RNKQSTVSLA

-589 RDVEGG
+589 RDVESTSG
-595 SIAGSSR
+595 STAGSR

>member
-1 MDVSSWSKGM
+1 MSSWSEGR
-11 NHTVSVDEPGIDL
+11 NNTASSDEPGIGL
-24 PHLTLQTVI
+24 PHLTLQTII
-33 GITVAVA
+33 GITVAIA
-40 GNVVISLALNLQKLA
+40 GNVLISFALNLQKLA
-55 HLRLAKE
+55 HIRLEKAQ
-62 RKQARMER
+62 KQARLER

-79 RSRLPHDQ
+79 RSRSPHDQ
-87 RPSDDPATCSHESE
+87 RPSGDPAACSHESE

-116 CYGTSASTGTRRDDS
+116 CYGNSTSPGTRRDDS
-131 RSRKSTSSMRGRRP
+131 RSRKSTSSARGRRP
-145 GQPQRKPSFASRFLP
+145 GQPSRKPSFVSRYIPFHLSQ
-160 LRLNLHGGVNDEYGN
+160 HGGVNEN

-183 AIPVVPVDV
+183 EIPVDV

-197 IVAFNGNHRPEFPS
+197 IVATNGNGKRAPPS
-211 PEIWEEEGR
+211 PELWEEEGT

-229 WWSGFVLMN
+229 WWSGFILMN

-261 VGAFYQLFLFLL
+261 
-273 ISTPQFAL
+273 FAL
-281 IANCFF
+281 IANCIF

-292 KERFRVHDLAGILLA
+292 KERFRVHDLAGILCA
-307 IVGAITV
+307 MIGAITV
-314 VLSTPSSDDG
+314 VLSTPSPDEN

-329 PDALIIAIS
+329 PDALIAAIS
-338 QRSFVIFTIIYLVGA
+338 QRSFVVFTIIYLVWA
-353 VILAGLSEGSLGRR
+353 VVLAGLSEGGFGRR
-367 VAVVDIGLCAIFGGF
+367 IVVVDVGLCAIFGGF

-389 ISTLLTEEWA
+389 ISTLLTEEWGK
-399 EIFTEWITYPVLRV
+399 IFAEWITYPVLAV
-413 ICTDPPLQILII
+413 LII

-492 IIAWANGNNGDVGQ
+492 IIAWANGNNREEVGQ
-506 ATNDNSRQTGG
+506 PANEVNRLTGD
-517 TGEINA
+517 TGEQIV
-523 PSENVQRVPVGSL
+523 PSGSVRGVPVGSL
-536 NARSRPALVIPRAV
+536 NARSRPVLVIPRTAH
-550 RETPVL
+550 ETPVL
-556 RHKQSTVSLA
+556 RNKQSTVSLA

-589 RDVEGG
+589 RDVESTSG
-595 SIAGSSR
+595 STAGSR

>member
-1 MDVSSWSKGM
+1 MSSWFEGRNNTAS
-11 NHTVSVDEPGIDL
+11 SDEPGIGL
-24 PHLTLQTVI
+24 PHLTLQTII
-33 GITVAVA
+33 GITVAIA
-40 GNVVISLALNLQKLA
+40 GNVLISLALNLQKLA
-55 HLRLAKE
+55 HIRLEKAQ
-62 RKQARMER
+62 KQARLER

-79 RSRLPHDQ
+79 RSRSPHDQ
-87 RPSDDPATCSHESE
+87 RPSGDPAACSHESE

-116 CYGTSASTGTRRDDS
+116 CYGNSTSPGTTRRDDS
-131 RSRKSTSSMRGRRP
+131 RSRKSTSSARGRRP
-145 GQPQRKPSFASRFLP
+145 GQPSRKPSFVSRYIPFHLGQ
-160 LRLNLHGGVNDEYGN
+160 HGGVNEN

-183 AIPVVPVDV
+183 EVPVDV

-197 IVAFNGNHRPEFPS
+197 IVATNGNGRRAPPS
-211 PEIWEEEGR
+211 PELWEEEGT

-229 WWSGFVLMN
+229 WWSGFILMN

-261 VGAFYQLFLFLL
+261 
-273 ISTPQFAL
+273 FAL
-281 IANCFF
+281 IANCIF

-292 KERFRVHDLAGILLA
+292 KERFRVHDLAGILCA
-307 IVGAITV
+307 MIGAITV
-314 VLSTPSSDDG
+314 VLSTPSPDES

-329 PDALIIAIS
+329 PDALIAAIS
-338 QRSFVIFTIIYLVGA
+338 QRSFVVFTIICLVGA
-353 VILAGLSEGSLGRR
+353 VILAGLSEGGFGRR
-367 VAVVDIGLCAIFGGF
+367 IVVVDVGLCAIFGGF

-389 ISTLLTEEWA
+389 ISTLLTEEWGK
-399 EIFTEWITYPVLRV
+399 IFAEWITYPVLAV
-413 ICTDPPLQILII
+413 LII

-492 IIAWANGNNGDVGQ
+492 IIAWANGNNREEVGQ
-506 ATNDNSRQTGG
+506 PANEVNRLTGD
-517 TGEINA
+517 TGEQIV
-523 PSENVQRVPVGSL
+523 PSGSVRGVPVGSL
-536 NARSRPALVIPRAV
+536 NARSRPVLVIPRTAH
-550 RETPVL
+550 ETPVL
-556 RHKQSTVSLA
+556 RNKQSTVSLA

-589 RDVEGG
+589 RDVESTSG
-595 SIAGSSR
+595 STAGSR

>member
-1 MDVSSWSKGM
+1 MDVSLWSEGR
-11 NHTVSVDEPGIDL
+11 NHTAILDEPGIGL
-24 PHLTLQTVI
+24 PHLTLQTGI
-33 GITVAVA
+33 GITVAIA
-40 GNVVISLALNLQKLA
+40 GNVLISLALNLQKLA
-55 HLRLAKE
+55 HIRLEKAQ
-62 RKQARMER
+62 KQARMER
-70 ELHVSGDAL
+70 EIHVSGDAL
-79 RSRLPHDQ
+79 RSRSPHDQ
-87 RPSDDPATCSHESE
+87 RPSGDPVACSHESE
-101 TQPLIQGSSTSRSRA
+101 TQPLIQGSSTSRAR
-116 CYGTSASTGTRRDDS
+116 YGTSTSVGTRRDDS
-131 RSRKSTSSMRGRRP
+131 RSRKSTSSARGRRP
-145 GQPQRKPSFASRFLP
+145 GQPPRKPSFASRFIP
-160 LRLNLHGGVNDEYGN
+160 FRLGQHGGVNEN
-175 VSHTQETL
+175 VSHSQETL
-183 AIPVVPVDV
+183 AIPVDV

-197 IVAFNGNHRPEFPS
+197 IVALNGKGRRASPPPEL
-211 PEIWEEEGR
+211 WEEEGT

-229 WWSGFVLMN
+229 WWSGFILMN

-261 VGAFYQLFLFLL
+261 
-273 ISTPQFAL
+273 FAL

-292 KERFRVHDLAGILLA
+292 KERFRVHDLAGILCA
-307 IVGAITV
+307 MIGAITV
-314 VLSTPSSDDG
+314 VLSTPSSDEG

-329 PDALIIAIS
+329 PDALIAAIS
-338 QRSFVIFTIIYLVGA
+338 QRSFVVFTIIYLVGA
-353 VILAGLSEGSLGRR
+353 VVLAGLSGGGFGRR
-367 VAVVDIGLCAIFGGF
+367 IVVVDVGLCAIFGGF

-389 ISTLLTEEWA
+389 ISTLLTEEWGK
-399 EIFTEWITYPVLRV
+399 IFAEWITYPVLAV
-413 ICTDPPLQILII
+413 LIT

-492 IIAWANGNNGDVGQ
+492 IIAWANGNNHEEVGQ
-506 ATNDNSRQTGG
+506 PANEVSRQTGEA
-517 TGEINA
+517 GEQIT
-523 PSENVQRVPVGSL
+523 PSGSVRGIPVGSL
-536 NARSRPALVIPRAV
+536 NARSRPALVIPRAA

-556 RHKQSTVSLA
+556 RNKQSTVSLA

-589 RDVEGG
+589 RDVESTSG
-595 SIAGSSR
+595 SIVGSNQ

>member
-1 MDVSSWSKGM
+1 MDMSSWSEGR
-11 NHTVSVDEPGIDL
+11 NHTASSDEPGIGL
-24 PHLTLQTVI
+24 PHLTLQTII
-33 GITVAVA
+33 GITVAIA
-40 GNVVISLALNLQKLA
+40 GNVLISFALNLQKLA
-55 HLRLAKE
+55 HIRLEKAQ
-62 RKQARMER
+62 KQARLER

-79 RSRLPHDQ
+79 RSRSPHDQ
-87 RPSDDPATCSHESE
+87 RPSGDPAACSHESE

-116 CYGTSASTGTRRDDS
+116 CYGNTTSPGTRRDDS
-131 RSRKSTSSMRGRRP
+131 RSRKSTSSARGRRP
-145 GQPQRKPSFASRFLP
+145 GQPSRKPSFVSRYIPFHLSQ
-160 LRLNLHGGVNDEYGN
+160 HGGVNEN

-183 AIPVVPVDV
+183 EIPVDV

-197 IVAFNGNHRPEFPS
+197 IVATNGNGKRAPPS
-211 PEIWEEEGR
+211 PELWEEEGT

-229 WWSGFVLMN
+229 WWSGFILMN

-261 VGAFYQLFLFLL
+261 
-273 ISTPQFAL
+273 FAL
-281 IANCFF
+281 IANCIF

-292 KERFRVHDLAGILLA
+292 KERFRVHDLAGILCA
-307 IVGAITV
+307 MIGAITV
-314 VLSTPSSDDG
+314 VLSTPSPDEN

-329 PDALIIAIS
+329 PDALIAAIS
-338 QRSFVIFTIIYLVGA
+338 QRSFVVFTIIYLVWA
-353 VILAGLSEGSLGRR
+353 VVLAGLSEGGFGRR
-367 VAVVDIGLCAIFGGF
+367 IVVVDVGLCAIFGGF

-389 ISTLLTEEWA
+389 ISTLLTEEWGK
-399 EIFTEWITYPVLRV
+399 IFAEWITYPVLAV
-413 ICTDPPLQILII
+413 LII

-492 IIAWANGNNGDVGQ
+492 IIAWANGNNREEVGQ
-506 ATNDNSRQTGG
+506 PANEVNRLTGD
-517 TGEINA
+517 TGEQIV
-523 PSENVQRVPVGSL
+523 PSGSVRGVPVGSL
-536 NARSRPALVIPRAV
+536 NARSRPVLVIPRTAH
-550 RETPVL
+550 ETPVL
-556 RHKQSTVSLA
+556 RNKQSTVSLA

-589 RDVEGG
+589 RDVESTSG
-595 SIAGSSR
+595 STAGSR